1 MFIFLFRGGGGEN
14 WKLLNQQNLMQ
25 KMTLETARMRG
36 LRLVKALMTKWILMK
51 NSKGISFRHPYHS
64 TYN

>member
-1 MFIFLFRGGGGEN
+1 MFIFLFRGVEN

-25 KMTLETARMRG
+25 KLTLETARMRG
-36 LRLVKALMTKWILMK
+36 LRLVKAPMRKWILMK
-51 NSKGISFRHPYHS
+51 NNKGISFRHPYHS